1 MKNNL
6 NRLHVSD
13 PWLTLIKEGKK
24 TIEGR
29 KGNKDKYKSW
39 TGNQAIF
46 FNDNMNLL
54 VKIKDVRHY
63 DTLYDYLKNEDLK
76 IVAPH
81 ICDDYDQV
89 VTAYHK
95 FASDGEIFKVGGF
108 NGIEIEV
115 IGVFDS

>member
-39 TGNQAIF
+39 IGNQAIF
-46 FNDNMNLL
+46 FNTNMNLL

-95 FASDGEIFKVGGF
+95 FASDEEIFKVGGF